1 MKAVILS
8 RVSSKEQEEGHS
20 LSAQNTRLIEYATR
34 KNLEV
39 IKSFQIVES
48 STHGKRKE
56 FQEIIN
62 FCKKQ
67 KETIALIADA
77 VDRIQR
83 SFKESVL
90 LDELVRKDKIELH
103 FNRENMIIGKSSN
116 AMDIMR
122 WDFAVMGAKSYV
134 LQLSENVKR
143 SVEFKIKNGEFPGA
157 APTGYINY
165 KNEHG
170 KNWLKPDEI
179 MAPKIK
185 KIFETYSLGHTSLKE
200 LKLKADS
207 IGLKSRSGKPVTTSL
222 LYKIITNPFYYGEMN
237 INGQIR
243 PHVYIPIVSKELW
256 DQCQL
261 VRLGANK
268 KPFKYSSKE
277 FLYRGLIRCANSGR
291 ICTSELKKGEFTYV
305 VCYDE
310 NGKRKYIPEQEINS
324 QIVSILKTLYF
335 PNKYLDEYR
344 KHLKTSKE
352 AEIEYRNKEIGQ
364 LKASLTKVTERA
376 DKLLT
381 LFIDGDIEKD
391 VYSAKKNEF
400 QREKTRLENKI
411 KAHSAAD
418 DNFNDLICELLAI
431 AQNCWNIF
439 DLSTNIEKK
448 RNLLKMLFRTLEIN
462 NGNLGYALRFPF
474 SELQNLSN
482 NPNWLPL
489 MDSNHDTN
497 NQNVVSYR

>member
-20 LSAQNTRLIEYATR
+20 LSAQNTRLIEYAKR

-67 KETIALIADA
+67 KEPIALIADA

-90 LDELVRKDKIELH
+90 LDDLVRKDKIELH

-143 SVEFKIKNGEFPGA
+143 SVEFKIRNGEFPGA
-157 APTGYINY
+157 APTGYVNY
-165 KNEHG
+165 KNEQG

-185 KIFETYSLGHTSLKE
+185 KIFELYSLGHSSMKE
-200 LKLKADS
+200 LKIQADS
-207 IGLKSRSGKPVTTSL
+207 IGLKSRSGKAVTTSL
-222 LYKIITNPFYYGEMN
+222 IYKIITNPFYYGEMN

-243 PHVYIPIVSKELW
+243 PHVYTPIVSKELW
-256 DQCQL
+256 DKCQD
-261 VRLGANK
+261 VRHSCNK

-277 FLYRGLIRCANSGR
+277 FLYRGLIRCANTGK
-291 ICTSELKKGEFTYV
+291 ICTCELKKGEFTYI
-305 VCYDE
+305 VCYDTT
-310 NGKRKYIPEQEINS
+310 GKRKYIPEHEINA
-324 QIVSILKTLYF
+324 QIINILKTLHF
-335 PNKYLDEYR
+335 PAEYLDEYR

-364 LKASLTKVTERA
+364 LKASLTKITERS
-376 DKLLT
+376 DKLLN

-391 VYSAKKNEF
+391 IYEAKKNEF
-400 QREKTRLENKI
+400 LLEKTRLEAKI
-411 KAHSAAD
+411 KAHSKAD
-418 DNFNDLICELLAI
+418 DSFNDLICELLSI
-431 AQNCWNIF
+431 AQNCWDIF
-439 DLSTNIEKK
+439 NLSSNIEKK
-448 RNLLKMLFRTLEIN
+448 RNLLKC
-462 NGNLGYALRFPF
+462 F
-474 SELQNLSN
+474 SELLK
-482 NPNWLPL
+482 
-489 MDSNHDTN
+489 
-497 NQNVVSYR
+497 